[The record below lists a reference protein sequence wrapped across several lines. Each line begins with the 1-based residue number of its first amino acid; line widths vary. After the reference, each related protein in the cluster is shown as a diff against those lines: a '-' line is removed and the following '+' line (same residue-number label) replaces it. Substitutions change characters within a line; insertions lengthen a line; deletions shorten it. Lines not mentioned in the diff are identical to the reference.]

1 MQEAGALLRQLQV
14 SSSRGNCTAL
24 ARLLQILHQVVFL
37 QGSVLLGPAA
47 AHHCVAV

>member
-14 SSSRGNCTAL
+14 SSSRDNSTAL
-24 ARLLQILHQVVFL
+24 AGLLQSLDQSVFV
-37 QGSVLLGPAA
+37 QCSVLLGPAA